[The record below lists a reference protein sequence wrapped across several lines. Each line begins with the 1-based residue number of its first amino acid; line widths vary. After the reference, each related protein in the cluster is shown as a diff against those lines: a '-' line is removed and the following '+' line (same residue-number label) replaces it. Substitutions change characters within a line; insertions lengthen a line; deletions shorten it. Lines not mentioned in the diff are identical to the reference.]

1 MRNKKDTSKPCPASL
16 ASLSSSAPTATRDC
30 SNCERESTIAT
41 GAARDVFGPAG
52 PDFSSFGSS
61 LGTANSSPGAKTS
74 LTRQT
79 PLARQTL
86 RSAGEGGFPA
96 SSSTGSSAPRAEFP
110 HDRAGCPTLLLSQT
124 IRLSETHAL
133 CLSKTHALKSKTG
146 LLMRNLL
153 HLNLPRLLVPYL
165 LAGAALSAVSLPA
178 ASPAAAQGS
187 FPANSYLANSHPSNS
202 HLANS
207 SLKEPSPT
215 GLFLTAQ
222 VLTAQAIAFE
232 LRYGSLG
239 AGAPPPRQAGTGDK
253 ALHTLVSMSIVV
265 GAYYGSREAVGWPQ
279 RTSLLAAGG
288 SALGAGLLKEMHDRS
303 KIGNR
308 FSEADMI
315 FNVVGTGMGIGVV
328 LGLRES

>member
-1 MRNKKDTSKPCPASL
+1 
-16 ASLSSSAPTATRDC
+16 
-30 SNCERESTIAT
+30 
-41 GAARDVFGPAG
+41 
-52 PDFSSFGSS
+52 
-61 LGTANSSPGAKTS
+61 
-74 LTRQT
+74 
-79 PLARQTL
+79 
-86 RSAGEGGFPA
+86 
-96 SSSTGSSAPRAEFP
+96 
-110 HDRAGCPTLLLSQT
+110 
-124 IRLSETHAL
+124 
-133 CLSKTHALKSKTG
+133 
-146 LLMRNLL
+146 MRNLL
-153 HLNLPRLLVPYL
+153 HSNLPRLLVPYL

-187 FPANSYLANSHPSNS
+187 FPASS
-202 HLANS
+202 HLANP

-222 VLTAQAIAFE
+222 VLTAQDIAFE

-288 SALGAGLLKEMHDRS
+288 SALGAGLLKELYDRS

>member
-1 MRNKKDTSKPCPASL
+1 
-16 ASLSSSAPTATRDC
+16 
-30 SNCERESTIAT
+30 
-41 GAARDVFGPAG
+41 
-52 PDFSSFGSS
+52 
-61 LGTANSSPGAKTS
+61 
-74 LTRQT
+74 
-79 PLARQTL
+79 
-86 RSAGEGGFPA
+86 
-96 SSSTGSSAPRAEFP
+96 
-110 HDRAGCPTLLLSQT
+110 
-124 IRLSETHAL
+124 
-133 CLSKTHALKSKTG
+133 
-146 LLMRNLL
+146 MRNLL

-187 FPANSYLANSHPSNS
+187 FPANSYLANSHP
-202 HLANS
+202 ANP

-222 VLTAQAIAFE
+222 VLTAQDIAFE

-239 AGAPPPRQAGTGDK
+239 AGAPPPRQVGTGDK
-253 ALHTLVSMSIVV
+253 ALHTLVSMGIVV
-265 GAYYGSREAVGWPQ
+265 GAYYGSREAVGWPH
-279 RTSLLAAGG
+279 RMSLLAAGG

>member
-1 MRNKKDTSKPCPASL
+1 
-16 ASLSSSAPTATRDC
+16 
-30 SNCERESTIAT
+30 
-41 GAARDVFGPAG
+41 
-52 PDFSSFGSS
+52 
-61 LGTANSSPGAKTS
+61 
-74 LTRQT
+74 
-79 PLARQTL
+79 
-86 RSAGEGGFPA
+86 
-96 SSSTGSSAPRAEFP
+96 
-110 HDRAGCPTLLLSQT
+110 
-124 IRLSETHAL
+124 
-133 CLSKTHALKSKTG
+133 
-146 LLMRNLL
+146 MRNLL

-187 FPANSYLANSHPSNS
+187 FPANSYLANP
-202 HLANS
+202 HLANPS
-207 SLKEPSPT
+207 PKAPSPKAPSPAGPPTASLSPAGSSPT

-222 VLTAQAIAFE
+222 DIAFE

-253 ALHTLVSMSIVV
+253 ALHTLVSMGIVV
-265 GAYYGSREAVGWPQ
+265 GAYYGSREAVGWPH

-288 SALGAGLLKEMHDRS
+288 SALGAGLLKELYDRS